1 MFLPDSFMNPMRPL
15 MKEKSKKLLI
25 KVLAGT
31 SGLVVVCCLLLVVFA
46 VILPDGA
53 EEPEFAS
60 RMTAVTSDSESESVG
75 EESGRLVAPKAE
87 DTATPEPSLTALS
100 IPELTATAV
109 PSMIPTEPSIEVAA
123 SVPDG
128 DLATVIEIVDGDT
141 IKVLLDGARYSVRYI
156 GMDTPERGE
165 PFFAES
171 TAANGQLVEGQQV
184 VLVKDV
190 SETDRYNRLL
200 RYVYLPDGTFVNAE
214 LVKQG
219 YAVIATFP
227 PDVRH
232 QDLFLKLEREA
243 RETGRGLWAQSFIN
257 EPAPSSLPLTNTP
270 APAPTDMLS
279 PTNVPQPTEQ
289 TNCDPAY
296 PTVCIPPSP
305 PDLDC
310 GDIPYRNFTVL
321 SPDPHRFDGDNDGV
335 GCES

>member
-1 MFLPDSFMNPMRPL
+1 

-46 VILPDGA
+46 VILPDDA
-53 EEPEFAS
+53 EEPESAS
-60 RMTAVTSDSESESVG
+60 RMTAVTSASESESVG
-75 EESGRLVAPKAE
+75 EESGRLTAPKAE

-128 DLATVIEIVDGDT
+128 DLVTVIEIVDGDT
-141 IKVLLDGARYSVRYI
+141 IKVLLDGTRYSVRYI

-165 PFFAES
+165 SFFAES
-171 TAANGQLVEGQQV
+171 TAANRQLVEGQQV
-184 VLVKDV
+184 ILVKDV

-200 RYVYLPDGTFVNAE
+200 RYIYLPDGTFVNAE

-219 YAVIATFP
+219 YAVVATFP

-243 RETGRGLWAQSFIN
+243 RETGQGLWAQSFIN
-257 EPAPSSLPLTNTP
+257 EPAPSSPPLTNTP

-289 TNCDPAY
+289 TNCDPSY

>member
-1 MFLPDSFMNPMRPL
+1 MNPMRPL

-46 VILPDGA
+46 VILPDDA

-75 EESGRLVAPKAE
+75 EESGRLIASKAE
-87 DTATPEPSLTALS
+87 DTATPEPSLTVLS

-141 IKVLLDGARYSVRYI
+141 IKVLLDGTRYSVRYI

-165 PFFAES
+165 PFFSES
-171 TAANGQLVEGQQV
+171 TAANRQLIEGQQV
-184 VLVKDV
+184 ILVKDV

-219 YAVIATFP
+219 YAVVATFP

-232 QDLFLKLEREA
+232 QDLFLTLEREA
-243 RETGRGLWAQSFIN
+243 REIGRGLWTQSFIN

-270 APAPTDMLS
+270 APSPTNILS

-289 TNCDPAY
+289 TNCAPSY